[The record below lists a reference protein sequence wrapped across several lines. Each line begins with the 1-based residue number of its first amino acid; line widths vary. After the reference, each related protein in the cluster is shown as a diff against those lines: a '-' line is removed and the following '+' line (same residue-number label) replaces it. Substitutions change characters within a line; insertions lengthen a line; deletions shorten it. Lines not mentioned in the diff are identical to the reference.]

1 MIISKTKFLGIGVP
15 PRPTMCPQCR
25 KTIEVDSF
33 VVYDGD
39 KWLGHATF
47 FCSEECLQKDPA
59 IEDKSH
65 HRGNGVMME
74 WVGAASD

>member
-15 PRPTMCPQCR
+15 SRPSACPQCR

-59 IEDKSH
+59 LEDRSH
-65 HRGNGVMME
+65 HRGDGKPMQWSWE
-74 WVGAASD
+74 ADD